1 MLFTAKR
8 LFPSRMCDIFWFLPV
23 AGKAICGFLLFHQP
37 RAPPLIKF
45 EAAAEKNGATA
56 NELSWTT
63 FASNSNALPAL
74 NGRVGGAAEEIGHIS
89 VIFDPSTARG
99 LFRCRLLAAKS
110 E

>member
-1 MLFTAKR
+1 VTYFGFCR
-8 LFPSRMCDIFWFLPV
+8 LR
-23 AGKAICGFLLFHQP
+23 GKQFAAFYFFHQP

-74 NGRVGGAAEEIGHIS
+74 NGKVGGAAEEIGHIS